1 MEPLYAKLADILE
14 VDEVNPDDV
23 LRDFDIWDSLTVLS
37 IIVML
42 DHDYGINMVVT
53 ELAPIITAVDLVG
66 LVQSKAK

>member
-1 MEPLYAKLADILE
+1 MEQIYDKLADILE

-23 LRDFDIWDSLTVLS
+23 LRDFDIWDSLTFLS